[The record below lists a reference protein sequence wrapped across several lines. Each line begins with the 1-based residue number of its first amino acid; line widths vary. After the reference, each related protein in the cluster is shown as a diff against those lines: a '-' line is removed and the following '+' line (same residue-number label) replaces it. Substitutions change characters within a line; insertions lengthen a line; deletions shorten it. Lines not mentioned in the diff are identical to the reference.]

1 MQRKS
6 EDRNVAS
13 TTVRMFESILRLS
26 QGKIY
31 QNHTNNCYDCNIV
44 VIKFIKAHAKL
55 MLREEVLVMDA
66 IVVITLLECSL
77 NKTAQFNNVN
87 ILHTAFPNDAEI
99 EYTGQGNY
107 YYLWQLLIVKSN

>member
-1 MQRKS
+1 
-6 EDRNVAS
+6 
-13 TTVRMFESILRLS
+13 
-26 QGKIY
+26 
-31 QNHTNNCYDCNIV
+31 
-44 VIKFIKAHAKL
+44 

-99 EYTGQGNY
+99 EYTGQGIY
-107 YYLWQLLIVKSN
+107 